1 MQDRAARVLALQDF
15 LIFQSLEGIV
25 GVANGKL
32 RGVRVV
38 RLFLGSGLEDSRVV
52 QAVSLR
58 ETVGR
63 AFGGCCLEV
72 VHVAG
77 GFLEFHH
84 PLTDVV
90 EDCAAH
96 VEARGIG
103 DVVGIAREVA
113 DHFVHAVD
121 ADGGEVIVQV
131 AQVALR
137 VREET
142 VIHVVLNRFTLCFQA
157 FRADVDQS
165 VQFLDEA
172 LHVSRETVTQARH
185 VNGDNTDGTGQL
197 C

>member
-25 GVANGKL
+25 GVTHGKL

-38 RLFLGSGLEDSRVV
+38 GLFLGSGLEDSRVV

-63 AFGGCCLEV
+63 AFGGGCLEV

-77 GFLEFHH
+77 GFLELDHA
-84 PLTDVV
+84 LTDVV

-96 VEARGIG
+96 VESRGIG
-103 DVVGIAREVA
+103 DVVGVAREVA
-113 DHFVHAVD
+113 DHLVHAVD
-121 ADGGEVIVQV
+121 ADGGEVVVQV
-131 AQVALR
+131 AEVALG
-137 VREET
+137 VGEEP

-157 FRADVDQS
+157 
-165 VQFLDEA
+165 L
-172 LHVSRETVTQARH
+172 
-185 VNGDNTDGTGQL
+185 
-197 C
+197 